1 MLRIYP
7 VILDW
12 IETLPPLITSIR
24 QSNASL
30 AKQLQRSSMAVA
42 LNLSEGMALNDGRR
56 LNAYRIA
63 LGEMRESLTA
73 IDIATRLRYI
83 KAQSEEANDRQ
94 QKIIATLVNLAVPW
108 KP

>member
-12 IETLPPLITSIR
+12 LETLPPIIASIR

-30 AKQLQRSSMAVA
+30 ANQLQRSSMAVA
-42 LNLSEGMALNDGRR
+42 LNVSEGMAINGGRR

-83 KAQSEEANDRQ
+83 KALSNDANDRQ